1 MPEPGDR
8 PSNERAYRRHAVEI
22 RVDWSTGRM
31 FVSDHVTNIS
41 EGGVFL
47 ESARSLGPDSEVDM
61 VLWLPG
67 RSPIRATGHVVWSQ
81 DARAE
86 SSGVMPGGGLRFTE
100 MHSADRAMLREYLS
114 ELESGREPS
123 RGH

>member
-8 PSNERAYRRHAVEI
+8 PPDERQHPRYDVEI

-31 FVSDHVTNIS
+31 FVSEKVTNIS
-41 EGGVFL
+41 EGGLFL
-47 ESARSLGPDSEVDM
+47 RSAGSLGPDLEVDM

-67 RSPIRATGHVVWSQ
+67 RTPIRATGHVVWSQ
-81 DARAE
+81 DAQALP
-86 SSGVMPGGGLRFTE
+86 SGVMPGGGLRFTQ
-100 MHSADRAMLREYLS
+100 MHSADRAMLREYLN
-114 ELESGREPS
+114 ELTRGAGLE